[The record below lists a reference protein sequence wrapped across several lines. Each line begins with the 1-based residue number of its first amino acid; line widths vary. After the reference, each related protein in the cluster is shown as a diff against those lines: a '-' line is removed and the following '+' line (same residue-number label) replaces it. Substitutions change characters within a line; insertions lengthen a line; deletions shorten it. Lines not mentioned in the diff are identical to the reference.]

1 MELNSSYSRI
11 TGSISQ
17 EHRLNIISN
26 NLANVSTP
34 GFKKDVAIFENF
46 IITATKPYMGQ
57 GHLIQTGGKFDL
69 GLRGP
74 GFFQIETPRGLRYTR
89 DGSFTI
95 NAQGSLVTQD
105 GNIVLGETVIP
116 SNAKEVAISPN
127 GEVTADGESVGT
139 IELIEFADV
148 SVLEKEG
155 HNFFKTLIP
164 ELVGEPARETTL
176 EQGYL
181 EMSNVN
187 VMTEMI
193 GLIETTR
200 TYEAIQK
207 MILTYEEVDSKA
219 INEIGRL
226 V

>member
-1 MELNSSYSRI
+1 MELNSSYNRI
-11 TGSISQ
+11 IGSIAQ
-17 EHRLNIISN
+17 ETRLNIISN

-34 GFKKDVAIFENF
+34 GFKKDVAIFEGF
-46 IITATKPYMGQ
+46 MIAATKPYMGQ
-57 GHLIQTGGKFDL
+57 GHLIQTGSKFDL
-69 GLRGP
+69 GLNGP
-74 GFFQIETPRGLRYTR
+74 GFFQIETSNGLRYTR
-89 DGSFTI
+89 DGSFTV

-116 SNAKEVAISPN
+116 SNAKEVSISPN

-139 IELIEFADV
+139 IELIEFVDV

-155 HNFFKTLIP
+155 NSFFKTLTP
-164 ELVGEPARETTL
+164 ELVGEVARETTI

-181 EMSNVN
+181 EKSNVN

-207 MILTYEEVDSKA
+207 MILTYEEIDGKA

-226 V
+226 I

>member
-1 MELNSSYSRI
+1 MGLNTVYGRVV
-11 TGSISQ
+11 GSLAQ

-34 GFKKDVAIFENF
+34 GFKKDVALFEDF
-46 IITATKPYMGQ
+46 MITSTKPYMGQ
-57 GHLIQTGGKFDL
+57 GHLRQTGGTFDL
-69 GLRGP
+69 ALRGP
-74 GFFQIETPRGLRYTR
+74 GFFQIQTPNGLRYTR
-89 DGSFTI
+89 DGSFAV
-95 NAQGSLVTQD
+95 NSQGNLVTSD
-105 GNIVLGETVIP
+105 GHLVQGETVIP
-116 SNAKEVAISPN
+116 VDAQEVAISSN
-127 GEVTADGESVGT
+127 GNVTVDGETVGT

-155 HNFFKTLIP
+155 NSFFKVRVP
-164 ELVGEPARETTL
+164 ELTGEPAEETTV

-181 EMSNVN
+181 EMSNVD
-187 VMTEMI
+187 VMPEMI

-207 MILTYEEVDSKA
+207 MILTYEEADGKA

>member
-1 MELNSSYSRI
+1 MELNSSYNRVI
-11 TGSISQ
+11 GSIAQ
-17 EHRLNIISN
+17 ETRLNIISN

-34 GFKKDVAIFENF
+34 GFKKDVAIFEGF
-46 IITATKPYMGQ
+46 MIAATKPYMGQ
-57 GHLIQTGGKFDL
+57 GHLIQTGSKFDL
-69 GLRGP
+69 GLNGP
-74 GFFQIETPRGLRYTR
+74 GFFQIETSNGLRYTR
-89 DGSFTI
+89 DGSFTV
-95 NAQGSLVTQD
+95 NAQGSLVTQG

-116 SNAKEVAISPN
+116 SNAKEIAISPN
-127 GEVTADGESVGT
+127 GEVTADGESVGS
-139 IELIEFADV
+139 IELVEFADL

-155 HNFFKTLIP
+155 NSFFKTLTP
-164 ELVGEPARETTL
+164 ELVGEVARETTI
-176 EQGYL
+176 EQSYL

-207 MILTYEEVDSKA
+207 MILTYEEIDGKA

-226 V
+226 I